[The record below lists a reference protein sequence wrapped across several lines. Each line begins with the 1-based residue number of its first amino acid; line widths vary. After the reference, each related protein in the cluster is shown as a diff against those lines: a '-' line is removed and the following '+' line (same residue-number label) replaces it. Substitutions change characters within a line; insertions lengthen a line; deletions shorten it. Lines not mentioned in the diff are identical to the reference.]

1 MLFEISNSE
10 LCGDLSA
17 NNLFLVK
24 YYNSDE
30 PENSLHEFYVAN
42 DYNHLETLVK
52 KTLEDKYND
61 GNWTSV
67 DEDDN
72 DFENFDEHFE
82 NDWGNWIKYFEL
94 GKSSK

>member
-1 MLFEISNSE
+1 MLFEISNFE
-10 LCGDLSA
+10 LSGDLSA

-24 YYNSDE
+24 YYNSDA

-52 KTLEDKYND
+52 KTLEEKYND
-61 GNWTSV
+61 GNWSSV

-72 DFENFDEHFE
+72 DFETFDEHFQ